1 MIFIWIMKKQF
12 IDLLEYNSHFNQL
25 LIKIYLENKDSFNE
39 KMISLLNHILNA
51 QQVWN
56 SRIIIE
62 DSFGVW
68 QINPDEKLLENNQ
81 SNFENSFKILSERNL
96 DEIIVYRNSKGDE
109 FQNSIREIFFHF
121 INHSTYHRGQ
131 IAMLMKQAGLEPIN
145 TDYIFYKRK

>member
-1 MIFIWIMKKQF
+1 MKKQF

-25 LIKIYLENKDSFNE
+25 LIKIYLEKKDSFNE

-56 SRIIIE
+56 SRIIFE

-109 FQNSIREIFFHF
+109 FQNSIREILFHF

-145 TDYIFYKRK
+145 TDYIFYKRT

>member
-1 MIFIWIMKKQF
+1 MKKQF

-56 SRIIIE
+56 SRIFIE

-68 QINPDEKLLENNQ
+68 QINPDEKLLEINQ
-81 SNFENSFKILSERNL
+81 SNFENSVNILNERNL
-96 DEIIVYRNSKGDE
+96 DEIIGYRNSKGDE
-109 FQNSIREIFFHF
+109 FQNSIQEIFFHF

-145 TDYIFYKRK
+145 TDYVFYKRK

>member
-1 MIFIWIMKKQF
+1 MKDHFK
-12 IDLLEYNSHFNQL
+12 DLLEYNLHFNQL
-25 LIKIYLENKDSFNE
+25 LIQNFLDNNPVWSE
-39 KMISLLNHILNA
+39 KGKNLLNHILNA
-51 QQVWN
+51 HQIWN
-56 SRIIIE
+56 ARILNQ
-62 DSFGVW
+62 DTFGVW

>member
-1 MIFIWIMKKQF
+1 MKEQF
-12 IDLLEYNSHFNQL
+12 IDLLEYNSYFNQL
-25 LIKIYLENKDSFNE
+25 LIEIYLDNKDSFNE

-145 TDYIFYKRK
+145 TDYVFYKRK

>member
-1 MIFIWIMKKQF
+1 MKKQF

-131 IAMLMKQAGLEPIN
+131 IAILMKQAGLEPIN
-145 TDYIFYKRK
+145 TDYVFYKRK

>member
-1 MIFIWIMKKQF
+1 MKEQF
-12 IDLLEYNSHFNQL
+12 IDLLEYNSYFNQL
-25 LIKIYLENKDSFNE
+25 LIEIYLDNKDSFNE

-56 SRIIIE
+56 SRIFIE

-68 QINPDEKLLENNQ
+68 QINPDEKLLEINQ
-81 SNFENSFKILSERNL
+81 SNFENSVNILNERNL
-96 DEIIVYRNSKGDE
+96 DEIIGYRNSKGDE
-109 FQNSIREIFFHF
+109 FQNSIQEIFFHF

-145 TDYIFYKRK
+145 TDYVFYKRK